1 MRPLRLGLT
10 GNIGSGKSTAA
21 RLLVARGA
29 ALVDAD
35 ELAREAAGDPE
46 VLARIAA
53 ELGPELVEDG
63 RLDRAATAARVF
75 GDEAARQALNAIV
88 HPWVR
93 RRSDEEVRALLERA
107 PPPVILLDIPLL
119 FENGL
124 ERGLDGVIVVAA
136 DLPARVARVAARSG
150 LREDEV
156 RARDAA
162 QMPLAEKARRADYL
176 LDNSG
181 SPEALGAQIDALW
194 AELTKRARE
203 DP

>member
-1 MRPLRLGLT
+1 LRLGLT

>member
-1 MRPLRLGLT
+1 LRLGLT

-162 QMPLAEKARRADYL
+162 QMPLEEKARRADYL

>member
-162 QMPLAEKARRADYL
+162 QMPLEEKARRADYL